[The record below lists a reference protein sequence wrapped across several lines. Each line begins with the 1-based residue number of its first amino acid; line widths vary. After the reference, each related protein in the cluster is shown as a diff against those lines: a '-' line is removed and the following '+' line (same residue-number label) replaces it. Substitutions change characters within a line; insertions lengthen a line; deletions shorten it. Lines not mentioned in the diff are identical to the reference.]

1 MATKNRAVV
10 WIGGAAG
17 EGIASTGDIF
27 CKTASRMG
35 LWVFAYNSY
44 QSVIRG
50 GHVYYQLQVGG
61 GEKVLSQGDE
71 PDVLVALNQD
81 TIDRHAAKVLEGGAI
96 IFNKDKI
103 KIENIALRKN
113 VQVIAIPVD
122 ELTKEFIRNPVM
134 QNTVDSCA
142 LIQILGLDWSVFEGA
157 IRSIFGAKK
166 S

>member
-1 MATKNRAVV
+1 MATKDRAVV

-35 LWVFAYNSY
+35 MWVLAYNSY

-50 GHVYYQLQVGG
+50 GHVYYQVQVGG
-61 GEKVLSQGDE
+61 GEKVLSQGDD

-81 TIDRHAAKVLEGGAI
+81 TVDRHAAKVAEGGAI

-103 KIENIALRKN
+103 KVENIKLRSN
-113 VQVIAIPVD
+113 VQLIGIPVE
-122 ELTKEFIRNPVM
+122 ELTKEFGRNPVM
-134 QNTVDSCA
+134 QNTVDSGA
-142 LIQILGLDWSVFEGA
+142 LVHILGLD
-157 IRSIFGAKK
+157 
-166 S
+166 